1 MLQLL
6 RREHL
11 RRPLPWL
18 ALVDVSGSMERYARL
33 LLAFLHAATSTRRHA
48 GLRRQVFSFGT
59 ELRDLGPAFAEADT
73 DAMLARANAA
83 IADFGGGTRMGRSL
97 GQLRR
102 QHARHL
108 VGRRTLVL
116 IVSDGLDTGDP
127 AELDRELAWLR
138 RHSARLLWL
147 NPLLRFDGYA
157 PLAQGAGV
165 LHRHAHAM
173 LAVHNLESLQQLA
186 AHLARLLAAPGR

>member
-1 MLQLL
+1 
-6 RREHL
+6 
-11 RRPLPWL
+11 
-18 ALVDVSGSMERYARL
+18 MEGYARL
-33 LLAFLHAATSTRRHA
+33 LLAFLHAATSTQRHA

-59 ELRDLGPAFAEADT
+59 ELRNLGPAFAQADA
-73 DAMLARANAA
+73 DAMLERANAA
-83 IADFGGGTRMGRSL
+83 IADFGGGTRLGSSL
-97 GQLRR
+97 GELRR
-102 QHARHL
+102 LHARHRVSGL

-116 IVSDGLDTGDP
+116 IISDGLDTGDA

-157 PLAQGAGV
+157 PLAQGAAV

-173 LAVHNLESLQQLA
+173 LAVQDRKST
-186 AHLARLLAAPGR
+186 RLNSSHSQISYAVFCLK